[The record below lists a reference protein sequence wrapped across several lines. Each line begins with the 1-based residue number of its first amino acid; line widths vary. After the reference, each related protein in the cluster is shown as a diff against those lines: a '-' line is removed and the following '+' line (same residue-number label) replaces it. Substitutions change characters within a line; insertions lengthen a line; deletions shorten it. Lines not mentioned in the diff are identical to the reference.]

1 MQPLEARYTHT
12 ETDDECCRY
21 PRLFETVRFLV
32 KDKSETLSSIC
43 TPHARQDKD
52 RKCFRFGQHS
62 SGYCCANLGEI
73 AAGSIAFQA
82 GLDHVSALT
91 WRLSRRDRKVSLS
104 NAVPKFARRTV

>member
-1 MQPLEARYTHT
+1 MQPLGARYTHT

-43 TPHARQDKD
+43 PPLTRQDKD
-52 RKCFRFGQHS
+52 RKCFCFGQHS

-82 GLDHVSALT
+82 GSHHVSALT
-91 WRLSRRDRKVSLS
+91 WRLSQR
-104 NAVPKFARRTV
+104 N